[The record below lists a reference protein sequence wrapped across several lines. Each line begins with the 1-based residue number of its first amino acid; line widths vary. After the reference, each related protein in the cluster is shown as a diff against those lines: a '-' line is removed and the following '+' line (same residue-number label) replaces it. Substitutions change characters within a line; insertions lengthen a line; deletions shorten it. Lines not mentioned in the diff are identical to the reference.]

1 MRKIFEIALLM
12 LVATNGYSQLSHK
25 TTEDF
30 QILCDSN
37 KIIFVDSLGKEISS
51 NYAKLVYNGIDVL
64 YLDHLNDVEFK
75 NLIGAFPGQSN
86 PTDSNRK
93 YCIMCSE
100 EVTKIVDSIDI
111 NNNGVKEL
119 FLLRQWYCSSTPAN
133 LDPYGVVVG
142 GQQLVYSKYEVW
154 DVKSKKKIFE
164 IKNMLD
170 NQMSVSTSV
179 VISRGYKLD
188 VSINKSGSII
198 LSNLSGDI
206 FGNMPELGT
215 YKYDNE
221 TNGYKKE

>member
-1 MRKIFEIALLM
+1 MRKIFEIIFLM
-12 LVATNGYSQLSHK
+12 FAAITGYSQ
-25 TTEDF
+25 
-30 QILCDSN
+30 CDSN
-37 KIIFVDSLGKEISS
+37 KIIFVDSLGNVIGA
-51 NYAKLVYNGIDVL
+51 NQTHLIYNRIDTIYLNQL
-64 YLDHLNDVEFK
+64 YDVDFK
-75 NLIGAFPGQSN
+75 NLIGAFPGESH
-86 PTDSNRK
+86 PIDSSGN
-93 YCIMCSE
+93 YCVRCME

-111 NNNGVKEL
+111 NNNGTKEL

-133 LDPYGVVVG
+133 LDTYGVVVG